1 MLSCYQATR
10 LMSQALDERIV
21 LSQHVQLMLHLRMCN
36 GCRNFRQQLADLRTI
51 TSAFARGENENQ
63 NKVT

>member
-10 LMSQALDERIV
+10 LMSQELDEKIV
-21 LSQHVQLMLHLRMCN
+21 LSEHVQLMLHLRMCD

>member
-10 LMSQALDERIV
+10 LMSQAQDEKIMF
-21 LSQHVQLMLHLRMCN
+21 SQRVQLMLHLQICD
-36 GCRNFRQQLADLRTI
+36 GCRNFKQQLADLRTI

-63 NKVT
+63 NKE

>member
-1 MLSCYQATR
+1 MLSCSQATR
-10 LMSQALDERIV
+10 LMSQAQDEKIM
-21 LSQHVQLMLHLRMCN
+21 LSQRVQLMLHLRMCD

-63 NKVT
+63 NKE

>member
-10 LMSQALDERIV
+10 LMSQAQDEKIM
-21 LSQHVQLMLHLRMCN
+21 LSQRVNLMLHLRMCA

-51 TSAFARGENENQ
+51 TSAFTRGENENQ
-63 NKVT
+63 NK